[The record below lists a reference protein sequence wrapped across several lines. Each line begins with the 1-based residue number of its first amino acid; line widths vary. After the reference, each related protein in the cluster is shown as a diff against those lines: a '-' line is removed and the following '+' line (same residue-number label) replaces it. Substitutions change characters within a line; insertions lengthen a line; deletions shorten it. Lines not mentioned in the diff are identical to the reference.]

1 MNSVIRTK
9 TPKIAMLMPALPT
22 VSSAA
27 STSGTAGL
35 LGGRRP
41 GGVLAL
47 LEALAHLLGD
57 GVHRPRRVPD
67 VELGDQERRHELP
80 QPQQDAQ
87 VDVAEDLRLHERR
100 RIGGEQDVEEVPDEE
115 RDGRGD
121 DEAAEALAQLGEL
134 RRVLRLAVLLRRERA
149 PVVRSGHGAAFL

>member
-1 MNSVIRTK
+1 ML
-9 TPKIAMLMPALPT
+9 TPGLPT

-27 STSGTAGL
+27 SRSGTADL
-35 LGGRRP
+35 LARGTGGEL
-41 GGVLAL
+41 VL

-67 VELGDQERRHELP
+67 VELGDQERRHELA
-80 QPQQDAQ
+80 QPEQDAQ
-87 VDVAEDLRLHERR
+87 VDVPEDLRLHERR
-100 RIGGEQDVEEVPDEE
+100 RGGREQDVEEVPDEE

-121 DEAAEALAQLGEL
+121 DEAAEPLAQFGEL
-134 RRVLRLAVLLRRERA
+134 RRALGLAVLLRREYA